1 MRYADALLSYW
12 EERSIITPAE
22 GHANALFLSLQR
34 KRISVRSVENLVK
47 KYSRLVT
54 TVKNITPHKL
64 RSTYGT
70 TLYSG
75 NR

>member
-1 MRYADALLSYW
+1 M
-12 EERSIITPAE
+12 
-22 GHANALFLSLQR
+22 
-34 KRISVRSVENLVK
+34 RSVENLVK

-70 TLYSG
+70 TLYQETG
-75 NR
+75 DIYLVAEGL